1 MTAVFDRPQTADP
14 PPTERRP
21 RPEGKHG
28 IVRPLLNGLF
38 MFALPI
44 IGALGALTLLALGR
58 VTPTHLILFVVGFL
72 LTGLGITVGFHRL
85 LTHRS
90 FETHPAIEAL
100 LLIFGSMAVEGPAKE
115 WVSLHLQHHAHS
127 DENGDPHSPKDG
139 FFHAHWGWMMNV
151 VNQRDGKFT
160 AAVERD
166 PIAMF
171 VSRTFI
177 WWVGVGYVI
186 PFLIAGWE
194 GFIWGGLFRQFAV
207 QQVTFAVNS
216 AAHRWGGRPFD
227 THDESRNNWWVGL
240 LALGEGWHNN
250 HHAFPSSAFHG
261 LHWWQFDLSAHFIR
275 ALQATGL
282 AWRVQHPTHLQIQR
296 RLRSPA
302 V

>member
-1 MTAVFDRPQTADP
+1 MTAVA
-14 PPTERRP
+14 ERRQTVELP
-21 RPEGKHG
+21 ATEGRHG
-28 IVRPLLNGLF
+28 LGRLLLNGTF

-44 IGALGALTLLALGR
+44 LGVVGAIATLAMGR
-58 VTPTHLILFVVGFL
+58 VTLTHLALFAAGFL

-100 LLIFGSMAVEGPAKE
+100 LLAFGSMAVEGAAKE

-127 DENGDPHSPKDG
+127 DVEGDPHSPKEG
-139 FFHAHWGWMMNV
+139 FFHAHWGWMMHV
-151 VNQRDGKFT
+151 VNQRNGRYT

-166 PIAMF
+166 PVAMWA
-171 VSRTFI
+171 SRTFMI
-177 WWVGVGYVI
+177 WVGVGYLV

-216 AAHRWGGRPFD
+216 AAHCWGARPFD
-227 THDESRNNWWVGL
+227 TRDESRNNWWVGL

-261 LHWWQFDLSAHFIR
+261 LRWWQFDLSGHVIR
-275 ALQATGL
+275 ALQAAGL
-282 AWRVQHPTHLQIQR
+282 AWRVQRPTLLQMQR
-296 RLRSPA
+296 RLRSTTPGPA
-302 V
+302 SI